1 MEALVSTLE
10 PSWSKGSSSNQ
21 GLLIIFPLTD
31 LRAVAIIIPT
41 LPPPPLP
48 VAPDGTPRVPRI
60 VASIT
65 NYPLPASSATPPQ
78 GLIARP
84 ANDL

>member
-31 LRAVAIIIPT
+31 LCAAAIIIPT
-41 LPPPPLP
+41 PSVLRPM
-48 VAPDGTPRVPRI
+48 VYRVPRI
-60 VASIT
+60 AASIT
-65 NYPLPASSATPPQ
+65 SERRYPPPLQ
-78 GLIARP
+78 PLRK
-84 ANDL
+84 D